1 MLHPIVEEIWTSGA
15 EPKLAR
21 PVRIKDA
28 RYGWEEAYE
37 RARELAAGFDESDFV
52 HGEQY
57 SYAWGRNK
65 DSRETHRFI
74 VR

>member
-1 MLHPIVEEIWTSGA
+1 MLHPIVEEIWTTGA

-28 RYGWEEAYE
+28 RYGWEAAYE

-52 HGEQY
+52 HGEHY

-65 DSRETHRFI
+65 DSGKTHRFV